1 MNDHNLDDLIIDNIN
16 PKNPKAKSLLTIIAL
31 AIVVLIVAIIL
42 TKVILKEPKDKL
54 AINQENNSEMISPDL
69 TLQNA
74 VKKEIIQEKLSLET
88 NNKRL
93 DTDTDTD
100 TIISSKTITTAK
112 KETFTKSNA
121 PKKTIKDKVVE
132 KIKTEETKPKTVE
145 ITQDIFDDEIETSS
159 NNEAEKLAQEK
170 EATKKKKLAK
180 QERAKQK
187 AIAAK
192 KLAKQKAAKET
203 KRKEENRKKASTQN
217 QGSGRYYIQVGS
229 FRQSPSKQFL
239 SIIKKSGFNYKITT
253 PSSSGSKKLLIGPYA
268 SRASAD
274 NALSRVRDRINKS
287 AFVTKR

>member
-42 TKVILKEPKDKL
+42 TKVILKEPNDKL

-88 NNKRL
+88 SSKEL
-93 DTDTDTD
+93 DTDTD
-100 TIISSKTITTAK
+100 TIISSETITTAK
-112 KETFTKSNA
+112 KETFTKSDA
-121 PKKTIKDKVVE
+121 PKKTIKEKVVE
-132 KIKTEETKPKTVE
+132 KIKIEETKPKTVE
-145 ITQDIFDDEIETSS
+145 IAQDIFDDEIETST

-239 SIIKKSGFNYKITT
+239 SIIKKSGFSYKITA
-253 PSSSGSKKLLIGPYA
+253 PSSSGTKKLLIGPYA
-268 SRASAD
+268 SRSSAD

>member
-42 TKVILKEPKDKL
+42 TKVILKEPNDKL

-88 NNKRL
+88 SSKEL

-100 TIISSKTITTAK
+100 TIISSETITTAK
-112 KETFTKSNA
+112 KETFTKSDA
-121 PKKTIKDKVVE
+121 PKKTIKEKVVE
-132 KIKTEETKPKTVE
+132 KIKIEETKPKTVE
-145 ITQDIFDDEIETSS
+145 IAQDIFDDEIETST

-170 EATKKKKLAK
+170 EAAKKKKLAEQK
-180 QERAKQK
+180 RAKQK

-192 KLAKQKAAKET
+192 KLAKQKAAKEV

-239 SIIKKSGFNYKITT
+239 SIIKKSGFSYKITA
-253 PSSSGSKKLLIGPYA
+253 PSSSGTKKLLIGPYA
-268 SRASAD
+268 SRSSAD